1 MKKVLKRAI
10 TVELTPA
17 EMTMV
22 DTYQNEHGCSRMA
35 AIRSL
40 IRAANEEM
48 NMNKEIQ
55 FLGARVDALAVR
67 VNGMVEIIQQL
78 VSIAKD
84 IRLGTAFS
92 KIAIEELNKDE
103 KVAMERIIQRYEKF
117 KR

>member
-40 IRAANEEM
+40 IRMANEEM

-55 FLGARVDALAVR
+55 LICARVDSLTVR
-67 VNGMVEIIQQL
+67 VNGMVEILQQL
-78 VSIAKD
+78 VSVAKD
-84 IRLGTAFS
+84 IRLGTAYS
-92 KIAIEELNKDE
+92 KIAIEELNRDE
-103 KVAMERIIQRYEKF
+103 TVAMERIRHRYEIF